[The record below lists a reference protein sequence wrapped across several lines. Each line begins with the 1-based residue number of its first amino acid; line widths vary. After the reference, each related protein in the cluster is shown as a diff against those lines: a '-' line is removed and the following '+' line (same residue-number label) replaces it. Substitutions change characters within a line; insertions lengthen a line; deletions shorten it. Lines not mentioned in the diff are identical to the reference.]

1 MNDILN
7 MCENMMRSDKGK
19 MLANGL
25 VFIGKSFFG
34 LAEPAEPS
42 PGFRPYTPRV
52 PPELYKETFWNKLQT
67 NLSRINLLHVITMA
81 CRIRLMESQ
90 THNLA

>member
-1 MNDILN
+1 
-7 MCENMMRSDKGK
+7 MCESIMRSDKEK

-25 VFIGKSFFG
+25 VFIAKSFFG

-42 PGFRPYTPRV
+42 PGFRPCNPRV
-52 PPELYKETFWNKLQT
+52 SPVLYKESFFNKFQT
-67 NLSRINLLHVITMA
+67 NLSHINLLHVIKMA

-90 THNLA
+90 THNLP